1 MNNVVISEGS
11 VRPRLTRKS
20 SLGLPFPG
28 ELFGAHVL
36 LLEMDAALAE
46 PKSTDVAIAIEP
58 LVVKH

>member
-1 MNNVVISEGS
+1 M
-11 VRPRLTRKS
+11 RPRLTCKR

-58 LVVKH
+58 LVEH